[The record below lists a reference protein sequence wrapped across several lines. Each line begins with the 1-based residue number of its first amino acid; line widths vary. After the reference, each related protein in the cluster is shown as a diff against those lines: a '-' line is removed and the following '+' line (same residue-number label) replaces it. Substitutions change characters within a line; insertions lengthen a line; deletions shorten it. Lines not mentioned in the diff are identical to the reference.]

1 MSSRSPDPGQ
11 PRRIGDAE
19 RQAAVTELSD
29 HYAAG
34 RLDRAEFDQRSEAAL
49 TARTGAELVP
59 LFADLPSTRQP
70 TEAPST
76 DVART
81 RSGNVASTAA
91 GDHRALRSWIGAVQG
106 LIWPILIMSAI
117 FLGLNWYIAIG
128 VGIISTMVL
137 GQVAGQLKA
146 RRQLQE
152 GPDDRDELPPAPG
165 RLSD

>member
-1 MSSRSPDPGQ
+1 MSSRSPEVPGQ

-19 RQAAVTELSD
+19 RTAAVNELSD

-49 TARTGAELVP
+49 QARTGAELVP
-59 LFADLPSTRQP
+59 LFADLPSTRHP
-70 TEAPST
+70 TEAPSK

-81 RSGNVASTAA
+81 RSGDVASTT

-106 LIWPILIMSAI
+106 LIWPVLIMSAI

-128 VGIISTMVL
+128 VGIITTMVL
-137 GQVAGQLKA
+137 GQVAGQLKGN
-146 RRQLQE
+146 RELE
-152 GPDDRDELPPAPG
+152 TGSDDHDELPPSPD
-165 RLSD
+165 RPSD